1 MLFEDH
7 FAEIAKANHIGEINR
22 KYKLA
27 GSPSFNYL
35 WALYMIEGLRHF
47 NPNVVTTQIA
57 WQYGQDHLTAW
68 RNNLDLVDQYRQT
81 HFLELRHYVY
91 YRGLKVVKKLIKM
104 LPYFQSDMFTNLP
117 VDAQTMQ
124 TIITALQEFAPESL
138 VKDSASDKLGK
149 DFFEMYRMSSDEIP
163 HTTKYE
169 NSIFTQINMVDRIL
183 CGIFD
188 TQQLEKPNEE
198 YYNPEYNK
206 QSSFA
211 SGLKKNVAICQH
223 VLGQLVGTQETLQL
237 NNDGLFNNFV
247 FWASILSILYR
258 SRVPLYGFSNFGS
271 LDTLYSDFFFH
282 RGSGDKDIQDGRLV
296 SGEPLEDIFA
306 CCAVNLN
313 YELLTSKT
321 LDRKY
326 SMNAV
331 YPHSL
336 VERIR
341 TLQLRRK
348 SYESEPN
355 GEIGEAQEPSEVID
369 VVAED
374 E

>member
-7 FAEIAKANHIGEINR
+7 FAEIAKANHAGEIKR

-27 GSPSFNYL
+27 GSPAFYYI

-68 RNNLDLVDQYRQT
+68 RNNLDLVEQYRQT

-91 YRGLKVVKKLIKM
+91 YRGLKVVKKLIEM
-104 LPYFQSDMFTNLP
+104 LSYIQSDLFVNLP

-169 NSIFTQINMVDRIL
+169 NNIFTQINMVDRML

-188 TQQLEKPNEE
+188 TKLLERPESS
-198 YYNPEYNK
+198 YYGSTYERS
-206 QSSFA
+206 QTLLA
-211 SGLKKNVAICQH
+211 GLNRNITICQH

-258 SRVPLYGFSNFGS
+258 SRVPECSEHFP
-271 LDTLYSDFFFH
+271 DTLDNMFMGTVFDYAN
-282 RGSGDKDIQDGRLV
+282 GNKIIEGGRLV
-296 SGEPLEDIFA
+296 SGEPLENIFN
-306 CCAVNLN
+306 CCAVDLN

-341 TLQLRRK
+341 ILQLKYK
-348 SYESEPN
+348 SYESEYKNSRHFDEEPVEVAVVD
-355 GEIGEAQEPSEVID
+355 GE
-369 VVAED
+369 
-374 E
+374 